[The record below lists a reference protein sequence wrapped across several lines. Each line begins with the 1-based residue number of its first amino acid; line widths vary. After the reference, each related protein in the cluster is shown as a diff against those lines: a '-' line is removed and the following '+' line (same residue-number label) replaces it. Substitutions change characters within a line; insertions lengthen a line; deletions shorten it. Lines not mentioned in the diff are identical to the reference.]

1 MGIVSLVLSVAGI
14 VTTLIHYVNHNI
26 ILGIVTAIILIAS
39 MVTGLLDLKKQRL
52 NGGINHE
59 TVNPAVLGHG
69 IAFVVLLLGG
79 IMCIIAN
86 IRP

>member
-1 MGIVSLVLSVAGI
+1 MGFVSLGLAVVGI
-14 VTTLIHYVNHNI
+14 VTTLVHYVNHSI
-26 ILGIVTAIILIAS
+26 TLGIITAVALIAS
-39 MVTGLLDLKKQRL
+39 VVTGLLDMRKQSA

-79 IMCIIAN
+79 IMCVIAN
-86 IRP
+86 VRA

>member
-1 MGIVSLVLSVAGI
+1 MGFVSLGLAVVGI
-14 VTTLIHYVNHNI
+14 VTTLVHYVNHSI
-26 ILGIVTAIILIAS
+26 TLGIITAVALIAS
-39 MVTGLLDLKKQRL
+39 LVTGLLDIRKQAK

-79 IMCIIAN
+79 IMCVIAN
-86 IRP
+86 IRG

>member
-26 ILGIVTAIILIAS
+26 VLGIVTALLLVAS
-39 MVTGLLDLKKQRL
+39 LVTGLLDLKHQRL
-52 NGGINHE
+52 NGGVNHE

-79 IMCIIAN
+79 IMCVIAN
-86 IRP
+86 IRA

>member
-1 MGIVSLVLSVAGI
+1 MGVASLILAVAGI

-26 ILGIVTAIILIAS
+26 ILGIVTAVMLIAS
-39 MVTGLLDLKKQRL
+39 LVTGLLDLKKQGA
-52 NGGINHE
+52 NGGVNHE

-86 IRP
+86 IRH

>member
-1 MGIVSLVLSVAGI
+1 MGFVSLGLAVVGI
-14 VTTLIHYVNHNI
+14 VTTLVHYVNHSI
-26 ILGIVTAIILIAS
+26 TLGIITAAALIAS
-39 MVTGLLDLKKQRL
+39 LVTGLLDMRKQRA

-79 IMCIIAN
+79 IMCVIAN
-86 IRP
+86 VRG

>member
-1 MGIVSLVLSVAGI
+1 MGFVSLGLSVVGI
-14 VTTLIHYVNHNI
+14 VTTLVHYVIHSI
-26 ILGIVTAIILIAS
+26 TLGIITAVALIAS
-39 MVTGLLDLKKQRL
+39 VVTGLLDMRKQNA

-79 IMCIIAN
+79 IRCVIAN
-86 IRP
+86 VRA

>member
-14 VTTLIHYVNHNI
+14 VTTLIHYVNHNMV
-26 ILGIVTAIILIAS
+26 LGIITTVMLIAS
-39 MVTGLLDLKKQRL
+39 LVTGLLDLKHQRL
-52 NGGINHE
+52 NGGVNHE

-69 IAFVVLLLGG
+69 IAFVVFLLGG

-86 IRP
+86 IRA

>member
-1 MGIVSLVLSVAGI
+1 MGIVSLALAVAGI
-14 VTTLIHYVNHNI
+14 VTTLIHYVNHSI
-26 ILGIVTAIILIAS
+26 ILGIVTLIILIAS
-39 MVTGLLDLKKQRL
+39 FVTGLLDMRKQTQ

-69 IAFVVLLLGG
+69 IASVVLLLGA

-86 IRP
+86 VRA